1 MLVGVKLP
9 NRKGMSTRSF
19 HLKCNHPL
27 NSANCVT
34 SFPSLYGSLCDV
46 QFWRRNEGMAR
57 ASDCHFFFFLGSLPP
72 GVAVNKINI
81 HIFYSH
87 TFPPMCCAPGRAANF
102 YPNLLIDDYHRFVSE
117 RGLGPFVFASC
128 VCDVTA

>member
-1 MLVGVKLP
+1 
-9 NRKGMSTRSF
+9 
-19 HLKCNHPL
+19 
-27 NSANCVT
+27 
-34 SFPSLYGSLCDV
+34 
-46 QFWRRNEGMAR
+46 MAR
-57 ASDCHFFFFLGSLPP
+57 SVMYSFGDGTKEWHVQATATFFFFLGSLPP